1 MSSSLSKE
9 FGLKNGQ
16 TYIIGRRGRICID
29 SPAVSKHHAAIIIKN
44 ERIYLRDLN
53 STNGTYLV
61 NNDSLVNFEEGY
73 VTPNQPIVIG
83 NVKCTVYSL
92 LAFIG
97 ENPALK
103 IHATNFEDST
113 ILVIPTMPHYETSD
127 PDIKPLQ
134 KQNQ

>member
-1 MSSSLSKE
+1 MSNSLSKA
-9 FGLKNGQ
+9 FGLINGQ
-16 TYIIGRRGRICID
+16 TYIIGRRGHIYID

-44 ERIYLRDLN
+44 DRIFLRDLN

-61 NNDSLVNFEEGY
+61 NNDSLENFEEGY
-73 VTPNQPIVIG
+73 VTQNQPIVIG
-83 NVKCTVYSL
+83 NVKCTIYSL

-97 ENPALK
+97 DNPALK
-103 IHATNFEDST
+103 NHATNFEDST
-113 ILVIPTMPHYETSD
+113 ILVIPTRPHFETSD